1 MNTEKIVYSQN
12 GREKYSNY
20 SLHCFACGLPK
31 SQSLMGSWC
40 LTFSDA
46 WTQSLCSA
54 IGEKKKKQLSVQCHF
69 LTNACKRLLYLI
81 PLHLHRADTESV
93 LFFFLLLHF
102 SFVSFFLLSFKDRM
116 KRDHNQSFI
125 SLEMKEQLCEFVYW
139 YLNNCH
145 NNSQVNHL
153 ECMCEGKINSISPI
167 PLGNVYKLNH
177 GHPNVILFTWHANL
191 CSKTFLT
198 RYWICVWAY
207 KRSLS

>member
-1 MNTEKIVYSQN
+1 MFCLWAPQEPVPDGKLMPHIQWCMNSV
-12 GREKYSNY
+12 
-20 SLHCFACGLPK
+20 SLFCNRG
-31 SQSLMGSWC
+31 
-40 LTFSDA
+40 
-46 WTQSLCSA
+46 
-54 IGEKKKKQLSVQCHF
+54 KKKKQLSVQCHF